1 MNRLVI
7 VFIVLLLAGIGYVW
21 YQKEAAAAEFEKQ
34 HTELERTHKSLE
46 AEARRLEVQNDSMR
60 AELKVLSERLAD
72 TRLAVDEL
80 RRKPGLEQRLQRS
93 YPQLA
98 ETRWGVVDVYD
109 PADKRYVEYMLVPL
123 WMSET
128 FIIDHQNAE
137 FGQRC
142 R

>member
-1 MNRLVI
+1 MNRLPAI
-7 VFIVLLLAGIGYVW
+7 IIVLLLAAVGYVW
-21 YQKEAAAAEFEKQ
+21 YQKEAAAAEFEKEQ
-34 HTELERTHKSLE
+34 TELDAARKSLE
-46 AEARRLEVQNDSMR
+46 STARRLEAQNDSMR
-60 AELKVLSERLAD
+60 AEMKVLKERLAD
-72 TRLAVDEL
+72 TRLAVNEL
-80 RRKPGLEQRLQRS
+80 RRNPGLEQRLQRS

-98 ETRWGVVDVYD
+98 ETEWGVTDVWD